1 MEAPNKV
8 HFRTS
13 LLSLVM
19 CLTIH
24 RSFQFICITRKFEA
38 VYFMESPLLEVVQ
51 VLEKWFHR
59 PLAISSYCSCALE
72 WWDVRTPGAF
82 SIS

>member
-1 MEAPNKV
+1 MEAPNKG

-24 RSFQFICITRKFEA
+24 RAFQFICITRKFEA
-38 VYFMESPLLEVVQ
+38 VYFMESPLLEDCTSTRKMVSTVH
-51 VLEKWFHR
+51 LHS
-59 PLAISSYCSCALE
+59 LAI
-72 WWDVRTPGAF
+72 VHVH
-82 SIS
+82 